1 MVSFFIFQRFTMI
14 NIAGVISVILFYLLI
29 LGVGMWASRKQSGVE
44 GIDQEVTSISIFRV
58 AFLHQIC
65 LYALACLE
73 RAVTKLLIIL
83 GRGYVGG
90 EEYWNVCWNIHHDC
104 NMGWWW
110 VHQWHCRNY
119 ILKRFDLVPST
130 NWIRFEFDAG

>member
-1 MVSFFIFQRFTMI
+1 MRFCEI
-14 NIAGVISVILFYLLI
+14 V
-29 LGVGMWASRKQSGVE
+29 VGMWASRKQSGVE
-44 GIDQEVTSISIFRV
+44 GIDQEVTSMSIFVV
-58 AFLHQIC
+58 AYLHQTHIFIC
-65 LYALACLE
+65 LHALACLE
-73 RAVTKLLIIL
+73 GAFTKLLIIL

-90 EEYWNVCWNIHHDC
+90 EEYWNVCWNIYHDC

-130 NWIRFEFDAG
+130 NWIRFEFDAR